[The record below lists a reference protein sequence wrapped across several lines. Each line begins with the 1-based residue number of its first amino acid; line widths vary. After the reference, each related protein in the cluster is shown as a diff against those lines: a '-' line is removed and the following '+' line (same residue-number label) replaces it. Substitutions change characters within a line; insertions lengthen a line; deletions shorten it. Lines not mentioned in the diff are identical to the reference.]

1 MKRFYLVRHAQTTWN
16 GQNRIQGHSDVPL
29 SPLGER
35 QASCL
40 KEFFASTRLSGLIT
54 SQMARTRQTAEAILS
69 GLPAAPKTGGQGA
82 AQAGNGHRLNLVVMP
97 DLAEMHLGAWEGLTP
112 SEVDAKFGGAYAQW
126 RVRPSSV
133 IIPDAEPVQ
142 DFRRRVRRALEQ
154 IVDDSRAGEH
164 VIVTHGGVIAALLA
178 DLLDADYDR
187 LLRRL
192 RLDNA
197 GVTALEFET
206 PNPHALWINST
217 GHLSV
222 LGPID
227 GGHWG

>member
-40 KEFFASTRLSGLIT
+40 KQFFASTHLSGIIT

-69 GLPAAPKTGGQGA
+69 G
-82 AQAGNGHRLNLVVMP
+82 NGHGLTAVVMP

-112 SEVDAKFGGAYAQW
+112 GEVDAKFSGAYAQW
-126 RVRPSSV
+126 RIRPSSV
-133 IIPDAEPVQ
+133 SIPDAEPVQ
-142 DFRRRVRRALEQ
+142 DFRRRVRSALAQ
-154 IVDDSRAGEH
+154 IVGAGGSGEH

-217 GHLSV
+217 GHLNV
-222 LGPID
+222 LGQLD